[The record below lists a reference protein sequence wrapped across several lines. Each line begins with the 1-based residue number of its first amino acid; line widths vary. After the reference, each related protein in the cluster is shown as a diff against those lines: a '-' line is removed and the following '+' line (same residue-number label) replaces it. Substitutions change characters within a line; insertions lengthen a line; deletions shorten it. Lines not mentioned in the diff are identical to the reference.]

1 MSQLIYWKV
10 ANEDAGDE
18 FAYSFRFRT
27 KKEAFAF
34 WDALETYEYDGFFQ
48 PVKEM
53 RRCSDG
59 EWWLPP
65 TKVTIQYTGGTF
77 GLLEAI
83 AQENHNDY

>member
-1 MSQLIYWKV
+1 MSQLVYWKV
-10 ANEDAGDE
+10 PNKDAGDE
-18 FAYSFRFRT
+18 FAYSFRFKT

-34 WDALETYEYDGFFQ
+34 WDALQTDEYG
-48 PVKEM
+48 
-53 RRCSDG
+53 
-59 EWWLPP
+59 WLPP